1 MPDAAPPAPPPFTIA
16 ALYRFA
22 AFDAP
27 EALAAELRALC
38 AAKGVMGTLILAR
51 EGINGTV
58 AGGAGEIATL
68 IAHIRALPGCA
79 DLSVKYAEAAAM
91 PFVRMKV
98 KVKAEIVT
106 LGAGELDPAAQ
117 AGTYVDPA
125 DWNALIADPDTILI
139 DTRNAYE
146 VAVGSFR
153 GAIDPG
159 TESFREFP
167 EWFDALAD
175 RMRAEGRK
183 PRIAM
188 YCTGGIRCEKSTALA
203 RARGFDEVYHL
214 NGGILRYLEEV
225 APQDSQWSGDCFVFD
240 QRVAVGHGLAPGD
253 HAMCRPCGRP
263 YRIGSDHHCKETAL
277 AQADGLA

>member
-1 MPDAAPPAPPPFTIA
+1 MPDAAPPAPAPFTIA

-38 AAKGVMGTLILAR
+38 AALGVMGTLILAR

-58 AGGAGEIATL
+58 AGDESGIATM

-79 DLSVKYAEAAAM
+79 NLGVKYATAAAM

-98 KVKAEIVT
+98 KVKPEIVT
-106 LGAGELDPAAQ
+106 LGAGELNPAAQ
-117 AGTYVDPA
+117 AGAYVDPA

-146 VAVGSFR
+146 VAVGSFK

-167 EWFDALAD
+167 QWFDALAD

-183 PRIAM
+183 PKIAM

-203 RARGFDEVYHL
+203 RTRGFNEVYHL
-214 NGGILRYLEEV
+214 KGGILRYLEEIG
-225 APQDSQWSGDCFVFD
+225 PRDSLWSGDCFVFD

-263 YRIGSDHHCKETAL
+263 YRIGDDHRCKETAL
-277 AQADGLA
+277 AQGDGMA